1 MALIQKDFC
10 QNKQWL
16 STEHRAQLLLLISAS
31 FANVDASQYFEKYFT
46 CNSAFGR
53 KLRLYFDGTDIV
65 GYCLLTL
72 HRDDDAILVK
82 ASAAFYPEHRQG
94 GNTFDFSLLVVSQLK
109 LKHPLTPIFYADTM
123 LSPAMYRAMAKNVA
137 IIYPSSTMPKT
148 CEQLFLR
155 FNPSGTFSEFAQRT
169 CVVHAGRTTN
179 YTPQEVASFRENTK
193 KEIAYYCHANPD
205 FDKGYALF
213 VIMPITLKQFLL
225 TGLKLLK
232 NRFH

>member
-1 MALIQKDFC
+1 MTLIKKDFC

-16 STEHRAQLLLLISAS
+16 SREHKAQLLLLISAS
-31 FANVDASQYFEKYFT
+31 FANVDATQYFEKYFI
-46 CNSAFGR
+46 CDSAFGR
-53 KLRLYFDGTDIV
+53 KLRLYLDGSKIV

-72 HRDDDAILVK
+72 HRDSDAILVK

-94 GNTFDFSLLVVSQLK
+94 GNTFDFSLLVVGKLK

-137 IIYPSSTMPKT
+137 IIYPSATMPKT

-155 FNPSGTFSEFAQRT
+155 FNPDGKFSEFAKRT

-179 YTPQEVASFRENTK
+179 YTPQEVNSFRKNTK
-193 KEIAYYCHANPD
+193 TEIAYYCLVNPN
-205 FDKGYALF
+205 FDSGYALF
-213 VIMPITLKQFLL
+213 VIMPITIKQFLL
-225 TGLKLLK
+225 TGMKLIK